1 MRWLPDSYFNFVK
14 KFWQKVRGVEE
25 KTVRAR
31 TEEGK
36 FVADDKSTPNVNEA
50 YKTVE
55 VNNKEMK
62 SQDITPLTV
71 HERECALRFEY
82 IEKRLDEG
90 SAKFK
95 RLETLIWGVYPVV
108 ITCLLASRYI

>member
-1 MRWLPDSYFNFVK
+1 MSWLPKSYHNFVK

-55 VNNKEMK
+55 VKKKTKKK
-62 SQDITPLTV
+62 SKTT
-71 HERECALRFEY
+71 
-82 IEKRLDEG
+82 K
-90 SAKFK
+90 K
-95 RLETLIWGVYPVV
+95 
-108 ITCLLASRYI
+108 

>member
-1 MRWLPDSYFNFVK
+1 MSWLPKSYHNFVK

-50 YKTVE
+50 YKTVK
-55 VNNKEMK
+55 VKK
-62 SQDITPLTV
+62 K
-71 HERECALRFEY
+71 
-82 IEKRLDEG
+82 KRG
-90 SAKFK
+90 RPKK
-95 RLETLIWGVYPVV
+95 KK
-108 ITCLLASRYI
+108 